1 MDLPHLSRDGSTL
14 IFRSK
19 LESVNPAAI
28 AFDPKT
34 ARIGAVTL
42 LQHRTGI
49 LAPSDVSPDGK
60 WLALVNVPDRHQDVF
75 LMRPD
80 GSGLSRLTDDDA
92 RDWNPRFNGDG
103 SQVTFFSNQTGKYD
117 GWSIRLDGS
126 GRTRLTDIE
135 PGITFTMFA
144 PDGKRLL
151 ATVVSSGAFVGAG
164 PWPMTPKTATAVK
177 GLGLPGGTLAP
188 AYWTRDGRL
197 WSGYVVDSA
206 GETRGYG
213 TYDVATGRA
222 RQLNNDSR
230 GYDVAWM
237 PGYREMVY
245 FTTRG
250 ELVMQDVES
259 LERRKIT
266 GTLPFPPD
274 QLLSIAASPDGRT
287 LYYGAH
293 QIEAN
298 IWLVNRAAAPASR

>member
-1 MDLPHLSRDGSTL
+1 
-14 IFRSK
+14 
-19 LESVNPAAI
+19 
-28 AFDPKT
+28 
-34 ARIGAVTL
+34 
-42 LQHRTGI
+42 
-49 LAPSDVSPDGK
+49 
-60 WLALVNVPDRHQDVF
+60 
-75 LMRPD
+75 
-80 GSGLSRLTDDDA
+80 
-92 RDWNPRFNGDG
+92 
-103 SQVTFFSNQTGKYD
+103 
-117 GWSIRLDGS
+117 
-126 GRTRLTDIE
+126 
-135 PGITFTMFA
+135 
-144 PDGKRLL
+144 
-151 ATVVSSGAFVGAG
+151 
-164 PWPMTPKTATAVK
+164 
-177 GLGLPGGTLAP
+177 
-188 AYWTRDGRL
+188 
-197 WSGYVVDSA
+197 
-206 GETRGYG
+206 
-213 TYDVATGRA
+213 VATGRA